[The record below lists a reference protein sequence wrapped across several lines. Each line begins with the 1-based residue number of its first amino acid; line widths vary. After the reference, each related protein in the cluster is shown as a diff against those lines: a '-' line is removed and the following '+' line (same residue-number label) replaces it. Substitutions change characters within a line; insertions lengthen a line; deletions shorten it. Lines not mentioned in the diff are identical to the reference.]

1 VQGDAGLLLL
11 WQPEFRMALMASS
24 RILDL
29 PENRHKMSRDL
40 RLARQ
45 ARGSTLPVARSRR
58 QLFPKRA
65 RSMIAGAGK
74 TDLHQCLPFDSIV
87 LARHNESGFTRL
99 GASALSLQLHRS
111 RRYPWRFESGGVAPF
126 VLVKAETAM
135 AESHGRF
142 VWYELTTTDTAA
154 TRAFYT
160 EVVGWGARNASMAG
174 LPYTVFTAWDD
185 PVSGMM
191 ELPKAARN
199 RGERPMW
206 IGYVYVDDVDAV
218 ADRVKRLGGA
228 VHLPPQDVMHISR
241 FSVVSDPQMAIFA
254 LFKWQSAG
262 QARSVNRLSLGCVGW
277 HELLAADYEKA
288 WDFYSELFGWQK
300 ARTNV
305 SSVGPYQQF
314 SIAGETIGGMM
325 TKPPTVPTSCWLYY
339 FNVGDID
346 AAIKRVTAAGGQL
359 LGGPMEVPDANW
371 IAQCADPQGAIFAL
385 AGRRGFGYFK
395 RAGASSESLLRRIR
409 SAMHSD
415 ALRANDGETSES

>member
-1 VQGDAGLLLL
+1 
-11 WQPEFRMALMASS
+11 
-24 RILDL
+24 
-29 PENRHKMSRDL
+29 
-40 RLARQ
+40 
-45 ARGSTLPVARSRR
+45 
-58 QLFPKRA
+58 
-65 RSMIAGAGK
+65 
-74 TDLHQCLPFDSIV
+74 
-87 LARHNESGFTRL
+87 
-99 GASALSLQLHRS
+99 
-111 RRYPWRFESGGVAPF
+111 
-126 VLVKAETAM
+126 M

-218 ADRVKRLGGA
+218 ADRVERLGGA
-228 VHLPPQDVMHISR
+228 VHLPPQDVLHVSR

-254 LFKWQSAG
+254 LFKWQHAG
-262 QARSVNRLSLGCVGW
+262 HARSVNRLSLGCVGW

-300 ARTNV
+300 TRTNV
-305 SSVGPYQQF
+305 SSVGLYQQF

-325 TKPPTVPTSCWLYY
+325 TKPPMVPTSCWLYY

-371 IAQCADPQGAIFAL
+371 IAQCVDPQGAIFAL

-395 RAGASSESLLRRIR
+395 RADVHQPDLTARQP
-409 SAMHSD
+409 
-415 ALRANDGETSES
+415 GEVHGHPPRLVPG